1 LLKPLRPEKK
11 VGLWNSF
18 CAVIIG
24 YAVNIAIPRGGEI
37 ARLISISKSEDLPW
51 MGVLPTM
58 FIDRLLDLVMLGM
71 VLGLTLTQL
80 PKQVVDQNPLL
91 IPGGFTITACSII
104 ALPILPFMDKVMNWI
119 LAHPLSKSMP
129 QKVRDLLEKLSAQ
142 FGVGTKS
149 LMDATAYPIIAVLTF
164 GIWIFYWLNNYLMVL
179 ALGLGDRV
187 SPMQCL
193 VVFAIGSMGVLVPTP
208 GSVGSFH
215 FLVSQALQF
224 TCGLDANTSLA
235 YATVLHIICFIVAV
249 CVPALICWL
258 IQQFITSK
266 KQS

>member
-1 LLKPLRPEKK
+1 
-11 VGLWNSF
+11 
-18 CAVIIG
+18 
-24 YAVNIAIPRGGEI
+24 
-37 ARLISISKSEDLPW
+37 
-51 MGVLPTM
+51 
-58 FIDRLLDLVMLGM
+58 
-71 VLGLTLTQL
+71 
-80 PKQVVDQNPLL
+80 
-91 IPGGFTITACSII
+91 
-104 ALPILPFMDKVMNWI
+104 
-119 LAHPLSKSMP
+119 
-129 QKVRDLLEKLSAQ
+129 
-142 FGVGTKS
+142 
-149 LMDATAYPIIAVLTF
+149 MDATAYPIIAVLTF
-164 GIWIFYWLNNYLMVL
+164 GIWFFYWLNNYLMVL

-249 CVPALICWL
+249 CVPALVCWL